1 MKPFKSRQRDVSV
14 VSTLH
19 FSGIL
24 HRKSLIAMNK
34 HDVITFDNLPEAV
47 SQLLHEVAYIKNYLL
62 NEAATPA
69 EAKQLTSEGDFLT
82 VNDVSQMLKISKGA
96 VYNMTSTRQI
106 PFFKKCG
113 RVYFDRKEI
122 DEWIRQ
128 DRFKTIK
135 QLQAEAEMDTR
146 KK

>member
-1 MKPFKSRQRDVSV
+1 MIK
-14 VSTLH
+14 
-19 FSGIL
+19 
-24 HRKSLIAMNK
+24 N
-34 HDVITFDNLPEAV
+34 DVITFDSLPEAV
-47 SQLLHEVAYIKNYLL
+47 TQLLKEVSYIKNYLL
-62 NEAATPA
+62 NQAATPA
-69 EAKQLTSEGDFLT
+69 ETKQPTPVGDFLT
-82 VNDVSQMLKISKGA
+82 VSEVSQMLRISKGA

-128 DRFKTIK
+128 DRCKTIK
-135 QLQAEAEMDTR
+135 QLQSEVEMDIR

>member
-1 MKPFKSRQRDVSV
+1 VSV
-14 VSTLH
+14 LSALH
-19 FSGIL
+19 FSKIL

-34 HDVITFDNLPEAV
+34 HDVITYDNLPEAV
-47 SQLLHEVAYIKNYLL
+47 KHLLHEVADIKNYLL
-62 NEAATPA
+62 NQAATPA
-69 EAKQLTSEGDFLT
+69 ETKQLAPDGDFLT
-82 VNDVSQMLKISKGA
+82 VGDVSQMLKLSKGA

-113 RVYFDRKEI
+113 RVYFDRSEI

-128 DRFKTIK
+128 NRCKTLK
-135 QLQAEAEMDTR
+135 QLQAEAEMESR

>member
-1 MKPFKSRQRDVSV
+1 MIK
-14 VSTLH
+14 
-19 FSGIL
+19 
-24 HRKSLIAMNK
+24 N
-34 HDVITFDNLPEAV
+34 DVITFDNLPEAV
-47 SQLLHEVAYIKNYLL
+47 TQLLQEVSYIKNYLL
-62 NEAATPA
+62 NQAATPA
-69 EAKQLTSEGDFLT
+69 ETKQLTPDGDFLT
-82 VNDVSQMLKISKGA
+82 VSEVSQMLRISKGA

-113 RVYFDRKEI
+113 RVYFDRNEI

-135 QLQAEAEMDTR
+135 QLQAEVEMDIR